1 MKNNTN
7 WNELAAIHHAAMVAN
22 GNHINYSHTKL
33 LMWGIEEVGEANA
46 AWRKNRRADM
56 AAFNAFS
63 NKPDNDFLMYVSF
76 IKGTIEEE
84 LADIACIM
92 MDFAATSGGEI
103 EVALIEPNEDIL
115 QMLIKIASLIC
126 KINDLSDAPDYVDT
140 KTIASHNNDI
150 FGNLETIAFV
160 LCIDLEEQVRL
171 KMQYNATRPF
181 RHGDKN

>member
-1 MKNNTN
+1 MENNTN
-7 WNELAAIHHAAMVAN
+7 WNEIAKVHHAAMVAN
-22 GNHINYSHTKL
+22 GSHINYSHTRL

-56 AAFNAFS
+56 ATFNAFS

-92 MDFAATSGGEI
+92 MDYAATSGGEI
-103 EVALIEPNEDIL
+103 EVAPLNIGRSVTDVLME
-115 QMLIKIASLIC
+115 IANFIC
-126 KINDLSDAPDYVDT
+126 RIHNLSDAPDYVDV
-140 KTIASHNNDI
+140 KNIAIYNNAI
-150 FGNLETIAFV
+150 FANLESLAKDLSIN
-160 LCIDLEEQVRL
+160 LEEQVKL
-171 KMQYNATRPF
+171 KMAYNKTREY

>member
-1 MKNNTN
+1 MTNTN

-22 GNHINYSHTKL
+22 GNHINYSHTRL

-103 EVALIEPNEDIL
+103 ESAVIEHNDNVLDILIE
-115 QMLIKIASLIC
+115 IASLIC
-126 KINDLSDAPDYVDT
+126 KINHLSDMPDHTDT
-140 KTIASHNNDI
+140 KNIASHNNSI
-150 FGNLETIAFV
+150 FANLEMLAEN
-160 LCIDLEEQVRL
+160 LGIDLEKQVRL